1 MMVHSPLPMGC
12 SRSRRR
18 SRAGFHCG
26 SDCQYFKRVRFGEH
40 FLDTSQF
47 MQNLWRIKALKFQ
60 CVYA

>member
-1 MMVHSPLPMGC
+1 MPERRLTSYRSLGVTSRKPWHP
-12 SRSRRR
+12 RSRV
-18 SRAGFHCG
+18 S
-26 SDCQYFKRVRFGEH
+26 SYFKGVRFGEN

>member
-1 MMVHSPLPMGC
+1 V
-12 SRSRRR
+12 
-18 SRAGFHCG
+18 
-26 SDCQYFKRVRFGEH
+26 FGED